1 MKLFK
6 PYVNLTKSNSTGE
19 YTLNSVVSLPKG
31 YALKSL
37 KQNEVKR
44 DGKVF
49 WGVTASV
56 QTNGA
61 AGTEIAEF
69 AIPLEQGPSDQI
81 TTVSMIVVDS
91 SVMANPENENSTDVD
106 YDDAEGVTP

>member
-44 DGKVF
+44 DGKVL
-49 WGVTASV
+49 WSVTAAV
-56 QTNGA
+56 QTNGT

-69 AIPLEQGPSDQI
+69 AVPLEQGPTDQI
-81 TTVSMIVVDS
+81 KTVSMVV
-91 SVMANPENENSTDVD
+91 VNENQLANPEDDNHTDVD